1 MKAARVLAFVF
12 VGIGAITGAVV
23 FGQSAPEKAKAPLPE
38 VQPRANSNA
47 FPNNGQP
54 NYVIQELAP
63 GGPGFFVP
71 GSQDQSSQLV
81 DDYVKAKEEDKKE
94 IRKKLAD
101 VLGKQFDAHMKQQD
115 DELTALEKQIN
126 DLKELMKKRL
136 AAKTTIIDRRMD
148 QLIQDAEGLGW
159 TAPGS
164 PNHAGALFQAN
175 PQLLYRSSTTG
186 RAPSETK
193 KAPRKQGIE

>member
-1 MKAARVLAFVF
+1 MKAARVLTFVL

-81 DDYVKAKEEDKKE
+81 DDYVKAKEEDRKE

-101 VLGKQFDAHMKQQD
+101 ALGKQFDAHMEQQQK
-115 DELTALEKQIN
+115 ELAALEKQIN
-126 DLKELMKKRL
+126 ELKNIMKKRQE
-136 AAKTTIIDRRMD
+136 AKTTIIDRRMD

-164 PNHAGALFQAN
+164 PNHAGALFRAN
-175 PQLLYRSSTTG
+175 PSMYYRSSTTG